1 MPLFPNSKGTV
12 PIRSSGSKFLVE
24 RVRFDPPCAQHE
36 SGEPRQVALFYIGLA
51 GHRSVRSSIVGFRI
65 SAASAIAEADVHL
78 RLVACCFEN
87 CQYRSMSNQD
97 VAEPGACCSPL
108 VREPLTEDWAGDLAR
123 MFKALGDPVR
133 LRLLSLVASH
143 EGGEACVC
151 DISDTFDLSQP
162 TISHH
167 LKVLRQAGLLDCER
181 RGTWVYYWVIP
192 AALQQLS
199 AVLLVEGSTV
209 TAADACAEVTA

>member
-1 MPLFPNSKGTV
+1 
-12 PIRSSGSKFLVE
+12 
-24 RVRFDPPCAQHE
+24 
-36 SGEPRQVALFYIGLA
+36 
-51 GHRSVRSSIVGFRI
+51 
-65 SAASAIAEADVHL
+65 
-78 RLVACCFEN
+78 
-87 CQYRSMSNQD
+87 MSNQD
-97 VAEPGACCSPL
+97 VAETGACCSPL
-108 VREPLTEDWAGDLAR
+108 NREPLTEDWAGDLAR

-199 AVLLVEGSTV
+199 AVLLVEASS
-209 TAADACAEVTA
+209 TAADVPQETAV